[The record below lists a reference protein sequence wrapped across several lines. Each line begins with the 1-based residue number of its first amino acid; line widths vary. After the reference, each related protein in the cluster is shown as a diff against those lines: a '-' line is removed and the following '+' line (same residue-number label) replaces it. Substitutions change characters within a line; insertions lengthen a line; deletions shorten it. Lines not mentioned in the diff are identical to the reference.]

1 MFKFDDRGIGFQPV
15 IPACHSR
22 PMTGWKPIP
31 LVSPGG
37 CVMTELQQAACPQSA
52 SLLKR
57 VGQRM
62 YLVRL
67 GWATYVSFLVMSGVA
82 LAFAATIRLT
92 GVLPAG
98 EANSWIRVALLA
110 VPAVSLLCGLLF
122 ARMPGLVESARK
134 IDSVCDTN
142 DLFLTVTRIAETA
155 GQYQPLVT
163 QDAEDK
169 AVKIAPEKV
178 LTLDPTEDP
187 RCGRRVG
194 SALLVA
200 GLAVAA
206 YFLPTLD
213 PFGTQLIAKEQQKVI
228 EAIQESKKA
237 TEIRKQAL
245 TEKDSDA
252 EVSEEVGQALEK
264 LAKDLKEMK
273 KAQAASNEKKLNEN
287 QKNIGEQFRNTNSA
301 LKDLKKNLDAAQQFG
316 SENTEEMR
324 KMLEGLQQG
333 KPEEMLKK
341 LDSIKEKLE
350 RLTQETDPLKKS
362 ELAQQLKK
370 DMDDMSKLAGKKAGS
385 KGMQAALE
393 RALDQMSKA
402 GEKPNM
408 STEALDAAKESMELA
423 KMELKELA
431 QSARDLEQLEKAL
444 ENIAKAKKLN
454 GEEQL
459 DGEMAADATT
469 MEDYQQ
475 LYDEIMGQMGGEG
488 EGQEGDGEGEGEGNG
503 EGEGDGEGLGGRGIG
518 EGGKAPEDDAAKTKF
533 QTEKTKTAI
542 KKGKILLSIKT
553 KDAPNADMKDMQAEY
568 RAIITDIKQATD
580 EAIEKEQAPPGY
592 HEGIKKYFDT
602 LERVQGDQPA
612 SAAPTPVP
620 VQP

>member
-1 MFKFDDRGIGFQPV
+1 
-15 IPACHSR
+15 
-22 PMTGWKPIP
+22 
-31 LVSPGG
+31 
-37 CVMTELQQAACPQSA
+37 MTELQQAACPQSA

-62 YLVRL
+62 YLVQL
-67 GWATYVSFLVMSGVA
+67 GWTTYVSFLVLCGVA
-82 LAFAATIRLT
+82 LAFAATVRLT
-92 GVLPAG
+92 GVLPAAD
-98 EANSWIRVALLA
+98 ANSWIRAALLT
-110 VPAVSLLCGLLF
+110 VPALSLLCGLLW

-134 IDSVCDTN
+134 VDSVCDTN

-163 QDAEDK
+163 RDAEDK

-187 RCGRRVG
+187 RCGRRLG

-206 YFLPTLD
+206 YFLPSLD
-213 PFGTQLIAKEQQKVI
+213 PFGKQLIAKEQQKVI

-245 TEKDSDA
+245 TGKDSDA
-252 EVSEEVGQALEK
+252 AVSEEVGQALEK
-264 LAKDLKEMK
+264 LAKDLKAMK
-273 KAQAASNEKKLNEN
+273 KAEAASNEKKLNEN
-287 QKNIGEQFRNTNSA
+287 QKIIGEQFRNTNNA
-301 LKDLKKNLDAAQQFG
+301 LKDLKKNLDSAQQFG

-350 RLTQETDPLKKS
+350 RLVKETDPLKKS

-393 RALDQMSKA
+393 RALNQLEKA
-402 GEKPNM
+402 GDKQNM
-408 STEALDAAKESMELA
+408 SMEALDAAKESMELA

-431 QSARDLEQLEKAL
+431 QSARDLEQLEQAL
-444 ENIAKAKKLN
+444 ENIAKAKQLN
-454 GEEQL
+454 SDEQL
-459 DGEMAADATT
+459 DGEMAADATS

-475 LYDEIMGQMGGEG
+475 LYDEIMAQMGGDGMEG
-488 EGQEGDGEGEGEGNG
+488 EGEGEGEGNG
-503 EGEGDGEGLGGRGIG
+503 EGDGDGKGLGGKGVG
-518 EGGKAPEDDAAKTKF
+518 EGGKAPEDDAARTKF
-533 QTEKTKTAI
+533 QTEKSKTAI
-542 KKGKILLSIKT
+542 KKGKILLSMKT
-553 KDAPNADMKDMQAEY
+553 KDAPNADLKDLEAKYSE
-568 RAIITDIKQATD
+568 IITSIKQGTE

-602 LERVQGDQPA
+602 LERVQSEQPKGPTPA
-612 SAAPTPVP
+612 PAAP
-620 VQP
+620 

>member
-1 MFKFDDRGIGFQPV
+1 
-15 IPACHSR
+15 
-22 PMTGWKPIP
+22 
-31 LVSPGG
+31 
-37 CVMTELQQAACPQSA
+37 MTELQQAACPQSA

-57 VGQRM
+57 VCQRM

-67 GWATYVSFLVMSGVA
+67 GWATYVSFLVLAGVS
-82 LAFAATIRLT
+82 LLFAAGVRLT
-92 GVLPAG
+92 GLLPAG
-98 EANSWIRVALLA
+98 EANSWIRVVLYS
-110 VPAVSLLCGLLF
+110 VPAVSLLGGLLF
-122 ARMPGLVESARK
+122 ARKPAMLESARK
-134 IDSVCDTN
+134 VDAVCDTH
-142 DLFLTVTRIAETA
+142 DLFLTVTRIAQTA
-155 GQYQPLVT
+155 GEYQPLVT
-163 QDAEDK
+163 RDAEDQ
-169 AVKIAPEKV
+169 AAKIAPEKV
-178 LTLDPTEDP
+178 LTLDPSADP
-187 RCGRRVG
+187 RSGRRAG
-194 SALLVA
+194 SALL
-200 GLAVAA
+200 LACLAIAA
-206 YFLPTLD
+206 YFLPNLD
-213 PFGTQLIAKEQQKVI
+213 PFGKQLIANEQKKVMDAIKESQ
-228 EAIQESKKA
+228 KA
-237 TEIRKQAL
+237 TEIRKKAL
-245 TEKDSDA
+245 TDQNSDA
-252 EVSEEVGQALEK
+252 EMSDDVEKALDK

-273 KAQAASNEKKLNEN
+273 KAQPVANEKKLNEN
-287 QKNIGEQFRNTNSA
+287 QKAIGEKFSNTNKA
-301 LKDLKKNLDAAQQFG
+301 LKDLKKNLDSTQQFG
-316 SENTEEMR
+316 SENSEEMR
-324 KMLEGLQQG
+324 KMLDGLQQG

-341 LDSIKEKLE
+341 MDAMKDKLE
-350 RLTQETDPLKKS
+350 RLMKESDPLKKS

-488 EGQEGDGEGEGEGNG
+488 EGQEGEGEGEGEGSG

>member
-1 MFKFDDRGIGFQPV
+1 
-15 IPACHSR
+15 
-22 PMTGWKPIP
+22 
-31 LVSPGG
+31 
-37 CVMTELQQAACPQSA
+37 MTELQQAACPQSA

-67 GWATYVSFLVMSGVA
+67 GWSTYVSFLVMSGVA
-82 LAFAATIRLT
+82 LAFAATVRLT
-92 GVLPAG
+92 GALSAG

-134 IDSVCDTN
+134 VDSVCDTN

-194 SALLVA
+194 SAMLVA

-206 YFLPTLD
+206 YFLPSLD

-245 TEKDSDA
+245 TEKDSDTA
-252 EVSEEVGQALEK
+252 VSEEVGQALEK

-287 QKNIGEQFRNTNSA
+287 QKVIGEQLRNTNSA
-301 LKDLKKNLDAAQQFG
+301 LKDLKKNLDSAQQFG

-350 RLTQETDPLKKS
+350 RLVKETDPLKKS

-393 RALDQMSKA
+393 RALDQLEKA
-402 GEKPNM
+402 GDKQNM

-431 QSARDLEQLEKAL
+431 QSARDLEQLEQAL
-444 ENIAKAKKLN
+444 NLIRDAKKLN
-454 GEEQL
+454 SEEQL
-459 DGEMAADATT
+459 DGEMAADATS

-488 EGQEGDGEGEGEGNG
+488 MEGEGEGEGEGNG
-503 EGEGDGEGLGGRGIG
+503 EGEGDGNGLGGQGIG
-518 EGGKAPEDDAAKTKF
+518 KGGKAPEDDAAKTKF

-542 KKGKILLSIKT
+542 KKGKILLSMKT
-553 KDAPNADMKDMQAEY
+553 KDAPNADLKDLEAKYSE
-568 RAIITDIKQATD
+568 IITSIKQGTE

-602 LERVQGDQPA
+602 LERVQSKPDSQAPMPAPAQP
-612 SAAPTPVP
+612 
-620 VQP
+620 

>member
-1 MFKFDDRGIGFQPV
+1 
-15 IPACHSR
+15 
-22 PMTGWKPIP
+22 
-31 LVSPGG
+31 
-37 CVMTELQQAACPQSA
+37 
-52 SLLKR
+52 
-57 VGQRM
+57 M
-62 YLVRL
+62 YLVQL
-67 GWATYVSFLVMSGVA
+67 GWTTYVSFLVLCGVA
-82 LAFAATIRLT
+82 LAFAATVRLT
-92 GVLPAG
+92 GVLPAAD
-98 EANSWIRVALLA
+98 ANSWIRAALLT
-110 VPAVSLLCGLLF
+110 VPALSLLCGLLW

-134 IDSVCDTN
+134 VDSVCDTN

-163 QDAEDK
+163 RDAEDK

-187 RCGRRVG
+187 RCGRRLG

-206 YFLPTLD
+206 YFLPSLD
-213 PFGTQLIAKEQQKVI
+213 PFGKQLIAKEQQKVI

-245 TEKDSDA
+245 TGKDSDA
-252 EVSEEVGQALEK
+252 AVSEEVGQALEK
-264 LAKDLKEMK
+264 LAKDLKAMK
-273 KAQAASNEKKLNEN
+273 KAEAASNEKKLNEN
-287 QKNIGEQFRNTNSA
+287 QKIIGEQFRNTNNA
-301 LKDLKKNLDAAQQFG
+301 LKDLKKNLDSAQQFG

-350 RLTQETDPLKKS
+350 RLVKETDPLKKS

-393 RALDQMSKA
+393 RALNQLEKA
-402 GEKPNM
+402 GDKQNM
-408 STEALDAAKESMELA
+408 SMEALDAAKESMELA

-431 QSARDLEQLEKAL
+431 QSARDLEQLEQAL
-444 ENIAKAKKLN
+444 ENIAKAKQLN
-454 GEEQL
+454 SDEQL
-459 DGEMAADATT
+459 DGEMAADATS

-475 LYDEIMGQMGGEG
+475 LYDEIMAQMGGDGMEG
-488 EGQEGDGEGEGEGNG
+488 EGEGEGEGNG
-503 EGEGDGEGLGGRGIG
+503 EGDGDGKGLGGKGVG
-518 EGGKAPEDDAAKTKF
+518 EGGKAPEDDAARTKF
-533 QTEKTKTAI
+533 QTEKSKTAI
-542 KKGKILLSIKT
+542 KKGKILLSMKT
-553 KDAPNADMKDMQAEY
+553 KDAPNADLKDLEAKYSE
-568 RAIITDIKQATD
+568 IITSIKQGTE

-602 LERVQGDQPA
+602 LERVQSEQPKGPTPA
-612 SAAPTPVP
+612 PAAP
-620 VQP
+620 